1 MSRRGLA
8 LLAAATLV
16 SVALAI
22 WSLAR
27 SGTALPPAGDA
38 PVLAGLSERV
48 NDVAAVEV
56 TSAGQTTSVRR
67 EPGGWTIAERSGYP
81 ADAAKL
87 RELLVRLSELRQ
99 VEAKTADPA
108 RLPRLELDDPTAPGS
123 KAKQVRLLDGAG
135 QMIAGIVIGKEA
147 YGQFGPGRSGGY
159 VRRLGEDRAWLADA
173 AVQVPTRPIDWIRR
187 EILDIPAGKIRSV
200 VFEPPGGAALS
211 ITAGTESGWTVTPLP
226 EDRRIDPSR
235 VERSAGILGSL
246 VMQDVK
252 PAAEVDFATGAGR
265 ARFETTDGRT
275 ITLTWV
281 ADGKE
286 SWVRFAAQARDDA
299 TEEAKR
305 AVQELAPRL
314 DGWAYKLSE
323 FITAR
328 LRADPEDLLEPA
340 EAG

>member
-1 MSRRGLA
+1 MSPRGLA
-8 LLAAATLV
+8 ILAAATLV

-22 WSLAR
+22 WGLAR
-27 SGTALPPAGDA
+27 SSQALPEASDTPL
-38 PVLAGLSERV
+38 LAGLSERV
-48 NDVAAVEV
+48 NDVAKVEV
-56 TSAGQTTSVRR
+56 TSAGQTITLERG
-67 EPGGWTIAERSGYP
+67 EAGWRIVERAGYP
-81 ADAAKL
+81 ADETKL
-87 RELLVRLSELRQ
+87 RELIVRLAELRP

-108 RLPRLELDDPTAPGS
+108 RLPRLELDDPAKAES
-123 KAKQVRLLDGAG
+123 KAKQVRLLDRTG
-135 QMIAGIVIGKEA
+135 QLIAGVVVGKEA

-159 VRRLGEDRAWLADA
+159 LRRLGEDQAWLADA
-173 AVQVPTRPIDWIRR
+173 AVRVPGRPIDWIRR
-187 EILDIPAGKIRSV
+187 EILDIPAGTIRSV
-200 VFEPPGGAALS
+200 VFEPPGGTALS
-211 ITAGTESGWTVTPLP
+211 ITAGTDSGWTIAPLP
-226 EDRRIDPSR
+226 EGREIDPSR
-235 VERSAGILGSL
+235 VERSAGILGAL

-252 PAAEVDFATGAGR
+252 PAAEVDFTASPGS

-286 SWVRFAAQARDDA
+286 SWVRFTAEAGPDA
-299 TEEAKR
+299 SEEARK
-305 AVQELAPRL
+305 AVRELAPRL